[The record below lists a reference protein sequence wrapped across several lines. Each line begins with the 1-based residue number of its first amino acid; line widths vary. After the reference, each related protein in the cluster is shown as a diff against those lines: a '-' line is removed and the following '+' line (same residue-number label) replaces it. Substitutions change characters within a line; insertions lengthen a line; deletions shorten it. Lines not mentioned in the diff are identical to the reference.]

1 MIVNLPLSRMSTVDK
16 LRAMEE
22 LWESLAAEK
31 KPFQLPTWH
40 KAALAETEERV
51 RTGEEEFIDWA
62 EAKRS
67 LRRRAK

>member
-1 MIVNLPLSRMSTVDK
+1 MPKTLSIEKMSTQDK

-22 LWESLAAEK
+22 LWVSLTAAPDSFESPA
-31 KPFQLPTWH
+31 WH
-40 KAALAETEERV
+40 RDALEETEKRV
-51 RTGEEEFIDWA
+51 SSGEEEFIDWD